1 MPRVILFGESDSI
14 TLINETGAPDA
25 IIRNI
30 QSGLW
35 RPKLPDLTGPYQ
47 AIYNGDTIIVTP
59 RPNETN
65 KKSSIR
71 LTHHEQI
78 VLQGLADGL
87 IDQQIALVYG
97 MKLRMVRFF
106 VTKVK
111 EKLKSATREQ
121 VVAQA
126 VFLGLIDVRLN

>member
-1 MPRVILFGESDSI
+1 MPRVIIFGESDSI
-14 TLINETGAPDA
+14 TVINETGAPDA

-35 RPKLPDLTGPYQ
+35 RPKLPDFIGPYQ
-47 AIYNGDTIIVTP
+47 AMYHGDTIIVTR
-59 RPNETN
+59 RPMDINR
-65 KKSSIR
+65 KSGVR
-71 LTHHEQI
+71 LSHHEQI

-87 IDQQIALVYG
+87 IDQQIALASG

-126 VFLGLIDVRLN
+126 VSLGLVDVRLS